1 MDDRIRI
8 LHMLWSGGAG
18 GTERFVRDSAL
29 YGDMARFEHSVCFLS
44 HGGLFAT
51 EIEKHG
57 IQTYY
62 LGMKD
67 GSSIS
72 RGARIRGLMKQVAP
86 HIIQSH
92 CRNYL
97 VNALI
102 VQRTGPKK
110 IYFEHGSDLVAQDQK
125 KEVVF
130 YNAIGRHYDL
140 IVANSYYTRNKILEL
155 TCIGADKISVF
166 YIGINPDDYVNVS
179 HRDELRQKFG
189 FSEKDAVIG
198 TVGRL
203 VEQKGI
209 DDFIIA
215 ATEIQNLCPACR
227 FVVVGGGNKRAE
239 LERMAHGYNVDV
251 SFLGERPDISAILTM
266 FDLFLFTPKWEPF
279 GIVLLE
285 AMAASIPVVAYAVPG
300 MKEIIDKGG
309 GAVVEKRDP
318 RLLAQTA
325 IGLLNNHTQYQ
336 RLQEA
341 GRANVYTNFDIRK
354 NMKELEN
361 IYRRLLL
368 KK

>member
-1 MDDRIRI
+1 MDDKIRV

-29 YGDMARFEHSVCFLS
+29 YGDMARYEHMACFLS
-44 HGGLFAT
+44 HGGSFAA
-51 EIEKHG
+51 EMEKHG
-57 IQTYY
+57 VQTYY
-62 LGMKD
+62 LGMRD

-72 RGARIRGLMKQVAP
+72 RGSRVRGLMNRIAP

-110 IYFEHGSDLVAQDQK
+110 IYFEHGSDLVVQNQK
-125 KEVVF
+125 KEVLF
-130 YNAIGRHYDL
+130 YNMIGRHYDL
-140 IVANSYYTRNKILEL
+140 IVANSYYTRDKILEL
-155 TCIGADKISVF
+155 TRVGADKITVF
-166 YIGINPDDYVNVS
+166 YIGIDPEDYVNVS
-179 HRDELRQKFG
+179 RGDALRQKFG
-189 FSEKDAVIG
+189 FAEEDTVVG

-209 DDFIIA
+209 DDLIMA
-215 ATEIQNLCPACR
+215 ATEIKKLCPACR
-227 FVVVGGGNKRAE
+227 FVVVGGGRKQVE
-239 LERMAHGYNVDV
+239 LERIAHLHNVDIT
-251 SFLGERPDISAILTM
+251 FLGERLDIPVILTM

-279 GIVLLE
+279 GIVVLE
-285 AMAASIPVVAYAVPG
+285 AMAASIPVVGYAVPG

-309 GAVVEKRDP
+309 GVLVEKRNP

-325 IGLLNNHTQYQ
+325 AAVLNNRTQYR
-336 RLQEA
+336 RLQEE

-354 NMKELEN
+354 NMKELES

-368 KK
+368 KT

>member
-1 MDDRIRI
+1 
-8 LHMLWSGGAG
+8 MLWSGGAG

-51 EIEKHG
+51 EMEKHG

-72 RGARIRGLMKQVAP
+72 RGARVRGLMKQVAP

-130 YNAIGRHYDL
+130 YNTIGHHYDL
-140 IVANSYYTRNKILEL
+140 IVANSYYTRDKILDL
-155 TCIGADKISVF
+155 TCVSADKISVF
-166 YIGINPDDYVNVS
+166 YIGIDPEDYVNVS
-179 HRDELRQKFG
+179 RGDELRQTFG
-189 FSEKDAVIG
+189 FSEEDTIIG

-215 ATEIQNLCPACR
+215 AAEIQKLCPACR
-227 FVVVGGGNKRAE
+227 FAVVGEGKKRTQ
-239 LERMAHGYNVDV
+239 LERMAHIHNVDIA
-251 SFLGERPDISAILTM
+251 FLGERPDIAAILTM

-279 GIVLLE
+279 GIVVLE
-285 AMAASIPVVAYAVPG
+285 AMAASIPVVTYAVPG
-300 MKEIIDKGG
+300 MQEIIDKGG
-309 GAVVEKRDP
+309 GVVVEQRNP

-325 IGLLNNHTQYQ
+325 TDLLNNRTQYQ
-336 RLQEA
+336 RLQEE
-341 GRANVYTNFDIRK
+341 GRANVRTNFDIRK
-354 NMKELEN
+354 NMRELES
-361 IYRRLLL
+361 IYRRLLSE
-368 KK
+368 K